1 MGSAGQHSKYEVGGG
16 GVCVS
21 VCMVNVNAPNS
32 EASVQWVG
40 PMAGFSMVG
49 GAGATE

>member
-1 MGSAGQHSKYEVGGG
+1 MGSASLHSKYEVGGG
-16 GVCVS
+16 GVCLS
-21 VCMVNVNAPNS
+21 TCMVNANAPHS

-49 GAGATE
+49 GAGASE